1 MSPNHIIFLL
11 IFFFIIPLISQ
22 IISKIKSQS
31 KFSKTLEFFSRNLKL
46 TYIEND
52 LSYDTEANNS
62 FLSLILK
69 KYKEINDKK
78 IINKCKFSLLKFYL
92 LEISVLL
99 PCLCTANLYFK
110 FVKMDIIFSLL
121 SLPFAALCIFPFY
134 IYIRFVQ
141 PRETWTRHSKIAAL
155 LETEFYS
162 YIYHRGIYQTIAF
175 SPLQISTFEN
185 RILDIFSKN
194 IANFSENMKKHT
206 EADNSF
212 KNIKL

>member
-78 IINKCKFSLLKFYL
+78 L
-92 LEISVLL
+92 
-99 PCLCTANLYFK
+99 
-110 FVKMDIIFSLL
+110 
-121 SLPFAALCIFPFY
+121 
-134 IYIRFVQ
+134 
-141 PRETWTRHSKIAAL
+141 
-155 LETEFYS
+155 
-162 YIYHRGIYQTIAF
+162 
-175 SPLQISTFEN
+175 
-185 RILDIFSKN
+185 
-194 IANFSENMKKHT
+194 
-206 EADNSF
+206 
-212 KNIKL
+212 

>member
-99 PCLCTANLYFK
+99 PYLCTANLYFK

-212 KNIKL
+212 KNFKL